1 VIGRGRRRELRRR
14 EGEGGLAAGSVCGVL
29 GKRAFCSSV
38 GVSWPMGLALK
49 AFRVWL
55 LAFNMNIRCLR
66 FIVESFVGTV
76 DVTSFPEVPSL
87 AFVEETCLLN

>member
-1 VIGRGRRRELRRR
+1 
-14 EGEGGLAAGSVCGVL
+14 
-29 GKRAFCSSV
+29 
-38 GVSWPMGLALK
+38 MGLALK